1 MTWGSDL
8 GLFILEK
15 KKEEKKKV
23 AIMSKQNKGKEISDI
38 LPRIRFVSV
47 HNKNSW
53 SYRIGLTLLH
63 CVCATTNLHPN
74 QFPRPS
80 HLTTE
85 CRPHTLH
92 EPQLTLGWE
101 REGKRGSTQKIWRR
115 GEELIPQGSL
125 NLQCAAYC
133 LCCFCCASSQVLW
146 TECLSTPKFI
156 WWGPNN
162 SRCAGIRN
170 QGLWKIIRSWRWS
183 PHESD

>member
-1 MTWGSDL
+1 MGIW
-8 GLFILEK
+8 FRVIYFRKK

-115 GEELIPQGSL
+115 AEELIPQGCSTCNVRPIVCAVSAVLLPKCYAL
-125 NLQCAAYC
+125 NAWAPPNSYGE
-133 LCCFCCASSQVLW
+133 VLI
-146 TECLSTPKFI
+146 TPAVLVSGTRDF
-156 WWGPNN
+156 G
-162 SRCAGIRN
+162 R
-170 QGLWKIIRSWRWS
+170 
-183 PHESD
+183 